1 MRCASC
7 YYCWKEDGE
16 QYPSCKWE
24 SRGPGDCPPCED
36 DDYEEEGE

>member
-1 MRCASC
+1 MKCAYC
-7 YYCWKEDGE
+7 YYCWREDDE
-16 QYPSCKWE
+16 QYPSCKLE